1 MTLKIISSLILC
13 GILFPLNSQ
22 IKGIVSDT
30 NSNPIEFANVAVYS
44 LPDSTLIT
52 GTTTDESGY
61 FILDADNSANKSANN
76 NTNNSADNS
85 TNKLL
90 RVSFIGYETQT
101 LIAKPEQEIFL
112 KSDTTMLA
120 EVLVNGDIPRIR
132 LRDDAVVAT
141 VENTVLSKAGTA
153 NDVLK
158 RLPAIT
164 GDNGDFSIFG
174 KGKAKIYINNREL
187 RDPSELDLIASS
199 DIREVEIVHN
209 PGARYDASI
218 KAIIRIHTVRKVG
231 DGFSF
236 DVRSTSLINKNT
248 DLKKQLNL
256 NYRINGWDLFA
267 TVKYEKYDYVQNST
281 LTQTAF
287 VDTLW
292 TQANTLDV
300 EGVEN
305 PLTTITGI
313 NYEINPNHYVGV
325 KHTMSLS
332 PGKDEQYVI
341 TTSDVFA
348 NNDFYDRWISV
359 SNQNSNNKPRHRLNA
374 YYNGTFGNLK
384 VDFNSDIYGGKF
396 LSETNINES
405 SEEFDDRVINS
416 SNEIENRLFAT
427 RLVLSYPLLGGQLSA
442 GNEYTNTKRID
453 IYSTDMSN
461 IPSTNTSFK
470 DENKSFFAEYS
481 RSTPIG
487 KIGAGVRYEDVKSDY
502 YNDDE
507 LNEEQSREYAHW
519 FPNFLYSNSLGNVQ
533 LQLSY
538 NVKTIRPSYWQLGSN
553 MLYGN
558 RFTLQ
563 TGNPFLKPTI
573 IHDASLMSSWKFFQ
587 LMVSYKQENDAII
600 QWAEQHEENPSI
612 AILSTKNIDKIPS
625 LSAFLT
631 ASPKIGIWSP
641 MASVGFIKQWLSVT
655 SNNQEVKL
663 NQPMFIASLNNS
675 FSLPKGY
682 LVTLDTR
689 FRGKGE
695 TQNVELTNNA
705 FVVNLRITKSFLND
719 KLTVIL
725 KGHDLFHGNTER
737 VNLYNN
743 KLHLHQYS
751 KRDTRELEITVRYKF
766 NTNGSR
772 YKGTGAGQSEF
783 NRL

>member
-1 MTLKIISSLILC
+1 MTLKIIISFLLG
-13 GILFPLNSQ
+13 GIIIPLNAQ
-22 IKGIVSDT
+22 IKGTVSDSE
-30 NSNPIEFANVAVYS
+30 NKPIEFANVAIYS
-44 LPDSTLIT
+44 LPDSTLIA
-52 GTTTDESGY
+52 GTTTDDSGA
-61 FILDADNSANKSANN
+61 FLLTADNSS
-76 NTNNSADNS
+76 
-85 TNKLL
+85 NKLL

-101 LIAKPEQEIFL
+101 LPAKPEQEIIL
-112 KSDTTMLA
+112 KTDENMLG
-120 EVLVNGDIPRIR
+120 EIVVNGDIPRIR

-187 RDPSELDLIASS
+187 RDPSELDMIASS

-209 PGARYDASI
+209 PGARYDASV

-236 DVRSTSLINKNT
+236 DVRSTYLLNKNT
-248 DLKKQLNL
+248 DLRQQLNL
-256 NYRINGWDLFA
+256 NYRHKGWDLFA
-267 TVKYEKYDYVQNST
+267 TVKYEKYDYIQNNI

-292 TQANTLDV
+292 TQTNTLDV

-305 PLTTITGI
+305 HLTTIAGI

-332 PGKDEQYVI
+332 PGKDEQFV
-341 TTSDVFA
+341 TTKSDVFA
-348 NNDFYDRWISV
+348 NNVFYDRWVSV
-359 SNQNSNNKPRHRLNA
+359 SDQNDENKPRHRLNV
-374 YYNGTFGNLK
+374 YYNGSFGDLK
-384 VDFNSDIYGGKF
+384 VDFNSDIYGGKL
-396 LSETNINES
+396 LSKTNITES
-405 SEEFDDRVINS
+405 SEEYDDRDINS

-442 GNEYTNTKRID
+442 GNEYTKTDRID
-453 IYSTDMSN
+453 IYSTDMAS
-461 IPSTNTSFK
+461 IPSTNTSIK

-487 KIGAGVRYEDVKSDY
+487 TIGAGVRYENVKSDY
-502 YNDDE
+502 YSDDE
-507 LNEEQSREYAHW
+507 LNDEQSRNYTRW
-519 FPNFLYSNSLGNVQ
+519 FPNFSYSNSLGDVQ

-538 NVKTIRPSYWQLGSN
+538 NVKTVRPSYWQLGSN
-553 MLYGN
+553 TFYAN

-573 IHDASLMSSWKFFQ
+573 IHDASLMSSWKFLQ
-587 LMVSYKQENDAII
+587 LMISYKQEKDAII
-600 QWAEQHEENPSI
+600 QWAEQLEENP
-612 AILSTKNIDKIPS
+612 AVTILSTKNIDKIPN

-631 ASPKIGIWSP
+631 ASPKFGIWSP
-641 MASVGFIKQWLSVT
+641 MASVGFIKQWLTIT
-655 SNNQEVKL
+655 SNNKEMEL
-663 NQPMFIASLNNS
+663 NEPMFIASLNNS

-682 LVTLDTR
+682 LVTLDTN
-689 FRGKGE
+689 FRGKGS
-695 TQNVELTNNA
+695 TQNVELTNNQ
-705 FVVNLRITKSFLND
+705 FIFNLGVTKSFLND
-719 KLTVIL
+719 QLTVIL
-725 KGHDLFHGNTER
+725 KGHDIFHGNKTG
-737 VNLYNN
+737 VNVYNN
-743 KLHLHQYS
+743 KLHLFQYS
-751 KRDTRELEITVRYKF
+751 KMDTRELEITVRYKF

-772 YKGTGAGQSEF
+772 YKGTGAGESEF
-783 NRL
+783 KRL